1 MTMTL
6 TTDSA
11 DKARTARPAP
21 IAPVAP
27 TSGALRPLGLDEVA
41 ITGGIWGRRQA
52 VNGTATLDHIEGWLE
67 REGWLGNFDLAAAG
81 SLPEGRRGREFSDS
95 EVYKYLEA
103 LAWEIGRLG
112 GTGAPGASDDSGE
125 ADASGASADRVHAA
139 ARAAELDGRFRRI
152 VDRVAAAQE
161 PDGYLNTR
169 FGRPGQGERWSDLEW
184 GHELYCLGHL
194 FQAAVARHRTRP
206 GADDGLVA
214 IARRAADLVC
224 EVFGE
229 GGDERICGH
238 AEVEVGLAELGRAL
252 GEPRYVEQARI
263 FIERHG
269 RGTLADI
276 EWGRAY
282 YQDDVAVR
290 EADRLRGHAV
300 RANYLSS
307 GAADVAIETAD
318 GELLDALDR
327 QWTATQER
335 RTYVTGGQGS
345 HHQDE
350 AFGEDWEL
358 PADRAYSETCAA
370 VASVMFSWRL
380 LLAQT
385 DAARGEATLADP
397 RYGDAIERAL
407 FNVVETS
414 PDASGTAFYYANTLH
429 QRVPGAEAD
438 PDVVSPRAQS
448 SLRAPWFDVS
458 CCPPNTARTFASL
471 ATYLATADA
480 SAVQLHQYAPST
492 VRTRL
497 DDGQEVALEVSTAY
511 PADGSVRIRVL
522 TDADRPWILA
532 LRVPAWAQGARLAL
546 HPAGGGTDERTVE
559 PGYASVER
567 AFAVG
572 DEIELA
578 LPLAPRFT
586 APDPRVDAVRG
597 TLTVERGPE
606 VFALESIDLTGTPL
620 ESADFADLRVD
631 PSAPPRDA
639 DAATDSTGPTVLV
652 TLIDARTGSRADI
665 PLVRYHDWAE
675 RGPSHMRVWIP
686 TLTP

>member
-6 TTDSA
+6 TTHTTGSADSA
-11 DKARTARPAP
+11 RATRPVP

-27 TSGALRPLGLDEVA
+27 TSGALRPLGVDEVA
-41 ITGGIWGRRQA
+41 ITGGIWGRRQH
-52 VNGTATLDHIEGWLE
+52 VNGTATLDHIERWLE

-81 SLPEGRRGREFSDS
+81 TLPEGRRGREFSDS

-103 LAWEIGRLG
+103 VAWEIGRLG
-112 GTGAPGASDDSGE
+112 GAGAAGASGE
-125 ADASGASADRVHAA
+125 ADASGVSAGRQGAVD
-139 ARAAELDGRFRRI
+139 RAAELEARFRR
-152 VDRVAAAQE
+152 VVERVAAAQE

-169 FGRPGQGERWSDLEW
+169 FGRPGQGARWSDLEW

-206 GADDGLVA
+206 DADDGLVG

-224 EVFGE
+224 QVFGE
-229 GGDERICGH
+229 GGDGRICGH
-238 AEVEVGLAELGRAL
+238 AEVEVGLVELGRAL
-252 GEPRYVEQARI
+252 AEPRYIEQARI
-263 FIERHG
+263 FVDRHG
-269 RGTLADI
+269 RGSLADI

-290 EADRLRGHAV
+290 AAERLRGHAV

-307 GAADVAIETAD
+307 GAADVAMETHD
-318 GELLDALDR
+318 DELLGALDG
-327 QWTATQER
+327 QWSSTQER

-380 LLAQT
+380 LLAH
-385 DAARGEATLADP
+385 DDP
-397 RYGDAIERAL
+397 RRADTRRADAIERAL
-407 FNVVETS
+407 FNVIETS

-438 PDVVSPRAQS
+438 PEVVSPRAQS

-471 ATYLATADA
+471 AAYLATADA
-480 SAVQLHQYAPST
+480 SGVQLHQYAPST

-497 DDGQEVALEVSTAY
+497 DDGRQVAFEVSTAY
-511 PADGSVRIRVL
+511 PADGTVGIRML
-522 TDADRPWILA
+522 TDATAPWTLS
-532 LRVPAWAQGARLAL
+532 LRIPAWAHGARLVV
-546 HPAGGGTDERTVE
+546 HPASGGDAGSRSLE
-559 PGYASVER
+559 PGYAQVER
-567 AFAVG
+567 AFAAG
-572 DEIELA
+572 DEVELT
-578 LPLAPRFT
+578 LPVAPRFT

-606 VFALESIDLTGTPL
+606 VFALESVDLAGTPL
-620 ESADFADLRVD
+620 EASDFADLRVD
-631 PSAPPRDA
+631 PATPPRDA
-639 DAATDSTGPTVLV
+639 DGTVVVALA
-652 TLIDARTGSRADI
+652 DARTGARADI

-686 TLTP
+686 ALGA